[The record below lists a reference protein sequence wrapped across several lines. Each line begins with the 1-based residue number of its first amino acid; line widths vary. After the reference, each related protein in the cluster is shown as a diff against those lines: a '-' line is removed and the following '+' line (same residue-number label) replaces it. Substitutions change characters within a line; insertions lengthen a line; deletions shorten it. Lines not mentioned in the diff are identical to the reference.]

1 MCCGVEKSRVERER
15 EKEKEREEKRRE
27 EKRSDKTR
35 PDQTRLEVG
44 WLGGPVG
51 AEDGRIVGDWA
62 DAGMSG

>member
-1 MCCGVEKSRVERER
+1 MCRQSGEVSCGERER
-15 EKEKEREEKRRE
+15 ERERRE